1 MVENKLTVL
10 LHNGEDLDDNLG
22 GRSDEDLSLSSS
34 LGVDDVVLRIL
45 SATGLLILPS
55 SDIVSD
61 SDHFSYR
68 WYRAQLQISSVPSLS
83 LLHPAFIIL
92 ILTRASLRT
101 ETRTI
106 LTRFLRFSVRKKEDC
121 QEIAFANS
129 MRVCSLKQ
137 P

>member
-68 WYRAQLQISSVPSLS
+68 WYRAQLQISSVSRPSPSYIPHL
-83 LLHPAFIIL
+83 
-92 ILTRASLRT
+92 
-101 ETRTI
+101 
-106 LTRFLRFSVRKKEDC
+106 
-121 QEIAFANS
+121 
-129 MRVCSLKQ
+129 
-137 P
+137 